1 MRYYDN
7 TRLSTHEI
15 CPRKFYLRHRRHLR
29 PATLQIPLVF
39 GLSWHAG
46 MDVIWPG
53 AQSDL
58 TDSELADAALF
69 AFNNKWQECGLPHV
83 TDMTPEQVDEVGFR
97 NHGTALDMFYG
108 YVEQRRDFIRKLE
121 VDYVELPF
129 AVPLNP
135 DDASLFYIGR
145 MDKLVTWEG
154 HKWPVEHKT
163 TSEYKKDG
171 GFRASFLEAFSP
183 NSQIDGYDHGNHM
196 LHGSKAK
203 GVLVDGALVHKSV
216 HDKFCF
222 IPVERDILMLEAWLW
237 ETNEKVKRI
246 EADDAAL
253 YLLRDDADGG
263 IRDNVLK
270 AFPKRT
276 TSCHIYSGCEYRN
289 ICKMVTNPEN
299 VPDDQFKGYII
310 DPWEPFDL
318 LGLASI
324 GMEPE

>member
-15 CPRKFYLRHRRHLR
+15 CPRKFYFRHRRHLR
-29 PATLQIPLVF
+29 PATLQAPLVF
-39 GLSWHAG
+39 GSAWHSG

-53 AQSDL
+53 AKSDL
-58 TDSELADAALF
+58 SDTELAEAALF
-69 AFNNKWQECGLPHV
+69 AFNKEWVNRGLPHV
-83 TDMTPEQVDEVGFR
+83 SDMTPEQLDEVGFR
-97 NHGTALDMFYG
+97 NAGVALDMFYS
-108 YVEQRRDFIRKLE
+108 YVDQRRDFIRKLE

-129 AVPLNP
+129 AVPLDP
-135 DDASLFYIGR
+135 DDETLFYIGK

-154 HKWPVEHKT
+154 AKWCIEHKT

-196 LHGSKAK
+196 LHSNQAK

-237 ETNEKVKRI
+237 EANEKVKRI
-246 EADDAAL
+246 EADDIAL
-253 YLLRDDADGG
+253 EKVRKDGG
-263 IRDNVLK
+263 AANENILR

-276 TSCHIYSGCEYRN
+276 TSCHIYNGCEYRGV
-289 ICKMVTNPEN
+289 CKMVTNPEN
-299 VPDDQFKGYII
+299 VADDQFKGFIV

-318 LGLASI
+318 LGLAKI
-324 GMEPE
+324 GMDPE